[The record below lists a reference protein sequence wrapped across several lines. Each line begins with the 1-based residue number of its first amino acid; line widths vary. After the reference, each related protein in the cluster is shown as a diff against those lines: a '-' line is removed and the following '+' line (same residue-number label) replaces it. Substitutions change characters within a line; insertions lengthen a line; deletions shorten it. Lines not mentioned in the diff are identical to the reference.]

1 MKNMEPVKSPERIA
15 SLDVMRGFS
24 LLGIFIVNMIA
35 FHSPMYYYDPF
46 SWWGDSINRPV
57 YWWIDVFV
65 QASFYPLFTI
75 MFGYGLAM
83 QHQRAV
89 EKGNNFYS
97 FAIKRLGVL
106 LIIGMIHAF
115 IIWSGDILISY
126 AAVGFLYIWLLRLS
140 GKWLIILGTILFL
153 LPQSLISFVLL
164 AASTVDPTSVTH
176 FNAVQDIQ
184 SSVEAYGN
192 GSINEIFT
200 QRLSDWQYA
209 NNPAAFISLVI
220 ALLPLMMI
228 GGGVSKMR
236 LLERAREAKKTLTI
250 ILLVSLPVALALKTS
265 PYWGEKNLAY
275 SFLQDFVG
283 GPLLS
288 IAYMAIIALLMT
300 FTASEKWLRPLA
312 QTGRMSLSNY
322 LLQSVIGTLIF
333 YNYGLG
339 LYGEVSLLTGTLLAA
354 GIFILQVI
362 LSEIWLSKF
371 RRGPIESVW
380 RRLSYGKIVK

>member
-153 LPQSLISFVLL
+153 LPQSLISLVLL
-164 AASTVDPTSVTH
+164 AASVVDPTSVTH

-300 FTASEKWLRPLA
+300 FTASEKWLRPFA

>member
-1 MKNMEPVKSPERIA
+1 MKNIQPVESPDRIA

-46 SWWGDSINRPV
+46 SWWGDSLNRPA

-83 QHQRAV
+83 QYQKSV
-89 EKGNNFYS
+89 EKGRNFYP

-106 LIIGMIHAF
+106 LVIGIIHAF
-115 IIWSGDILISY
+115 VIWSGDILISY
-126 AAVGFLYIWLLRLS
+126 AVVGLLFIWLLKLS
-140 GKWLIILGTILFL
+140 GKWLIILGTVLFL
-153 LPQSLISFVLL
+153 LPQSLISLVLL
-164 AASTVDPTSVTH
+164 VASAVDPTSVTH

-184 SSVEAYGN
+184 SSIEAYGN
-192 GSINEIFT
+192 GTINEIFT
-200 QRLSDWQYA
+200 QRFSDWKYA
-209 NNPAAFISLVI
+209 NNPSAFISLII

-236 LLERAREAKKTLTI
+236 LLERAKDKKKTLTV
-250 ILLVSLPVALALKTS
+250 ILLVSLPVALVLKTS

-288 IAYMAIIALLMT
+288 IAYMALIALLMT
-300 FTASEKWLRPLA
+300 FTSSEKWLRPFA
-312 QTGRMSLSNY
+312 QTGKMSLTNY
-322 LLQSVIGTLIF
+322 LMQSVIGTLIF

-339 LYGEVSLLTGTLLAA
+339 LYGQVSLLTGTLLAA

-362 LSEIWLSKF
+362 ISEIWLSKF
-371 RRGPIESVW
+371 RRGPIEFVW